1 MKAMTKLFALV
12 GVALFVPLASCNDPL
27 RVTIPD
33 IVTPGQLN
41 DPAALATLRA
51 GAIGDFAV
59 AYTGDHPDGS
69 GGTGASEGVIMYG
82 GLLADEWINSET
94 FPTRIEVDGRAIH
107 TTNADVDLWF
117 RKLHQSRRSAE
128 IAAGRY
134 AVGAPTDPAYPELLT
149 LAGLTYV
156 FFGETY
162 CSGVPMS
169 QLNADGS
176 FTYGR
181 PLTTTQVYDTAIAR
195 FDSALAVS
203 TSVART
209 NFANVGKA
217 RALIDRDTSD
227 FAAAAALAATVPTDF
242 VYLNQHSEN
251 TDRENNGV
259 FNGNTVDKRYSVAD
273 VEGTNGFPWRSVS
286 DPRTPSVRPLVGTPP
301 APAVGFDRTTPQWN
315 NLRYGSRAASIT
327 VATGVEARLIQ
338 AEAALHAR
346 DFAGYFTQL
355 NEPRLNPAERTYFDP
370 TGVAPAIGA
379 LAALGPA
386 DTVAAGGALNLLFAE
401 RARWLWLTAHRL
413 SDLRRLIRQYGRL
426 TNTVFPVGPYFKAS
440 FDYGPDVNIPV
451 PITEQNNPNFTGC
464 LDRNP

>member
-1 MKAMTKLFALV
+1 MKHTTKLLALV
-12 GVALFVPLASCNDPL
+12 GVALLVPLASCNDPL

-41 DPAALATLRA
+41 DPSALATLRA

-94 FPTRIEVDGRAIH
+94 FPTRIEVDGRTIH

-156 FFGETY
+156 FFAETY

-169 QLNADGS
+169 KLNPDGS
-176 FTYGR
+176 FTYGT
-181 PLTTTQVYDTAIAR
+181 PLTSRAVYDTAIAR

-203 TSVART
+203 TSAART

-217 RALIDRDTSD
+217 RALIDRDTAD
-227 FAAAAALAATVPTDF
+227 FAAAAALAATVPTTF

-273 VEGTNGFPWRSVS
+273 LEGTNGFPWRSVT
-286 DPRTPSVRPLVGTPP
+286 DLRTPSVRPLVGNPP

-327 VATGVEARLIQ
+327 VMTGVEARLIQ
-338 AEAALHAR
+338 AEAALHA
-346 DFAGYFTQL
+346 GNVTEYFNQL
-355 NEPRLNPAERTYFDP
+355 NEPRLNPAERAYFDP
-370 TGVAPAIGA
+370 TGVAPAVGA
-379 LAALGPA
+379 LSTLGPA
-386 DTVAAGGALNLLFAE
+386 DTLTGGAVSLLFAE
-401 RARWLWLTAHRL
+401 RARWLWLTGHRL
-413 SDLRRLIRQYGRL
+413 SDLRRLIRQYGRAA
-426 TNTVFPVGPYFKAS
+426 NTVFPVGTYFKAS
-440 FDYGPDVNIPV
+440 FTYGPDVNIPV
-451 PITEQNNPNFTGC
+451 PITEANNPNFAGC
-464 LDRNP
+464 LNRDP